1 MRTRTV
7 RIVIDED
14 SDGRKR
20 QAFRT
25 FEAEAIL
32 LMKDEVAGYGFLNLL
47 RSMVAELDG
56 APKINPVIPEGKEL
70 EIPETPPS
78 GKKPRG
84 WYQKERAEARKAGAI

>member
-56 APKINPVIPEGKEL
+56 APKINPVIPEEIL
-70 EIPETPPS
+70 EAPPAVE
-78 GKKPRG
+78 KKPRG
-84 WYQKERAEARKAGAI
+84 WYQKERAEARKAGSI

>member
-32 LMKDEVAGYGFLNLL
+32 LMKVEVAGYGFLNLL

-56 APKINPVIPEGKEL
+56 APKINPVIPE
-70 EIPETPPS
+70 EIPEAPLPE
-78 GKKPRG
+78 KKPRG
-84 WYQKERAEARKAGAI
+84 WYQKERALARKGMAV

>member
-56 APKINPVIPEGKEL
+56 APRINPVIPE
-70 EIPETPPS
+70 EIPEAPLPE
-78 GKKPRG
+78 KKPRG
-84 WYQKERAEARKAGAI
+84 WYQKERAEARKAGSI